1 MRCLIETFSESQRDR
16 NESSPD
22 KEGSRVETEQT
33 CPLCQVAIFPRILA
47 LYSEQATLAEKTAV
61 IHLSTFQSQLQ
72 SHKPTNRPTDQ
83 QTSLN
88 SDHMLYNLVLAS

>member
-33 CPLCQVAIFPRILA
+33 CPLCQVAIFPRILS

-72 SHKPTNRPTDQ
+72 SHKTDQ
-83 QTSLN
+83 QTVGQDQFELQP
-88 SDHMLYNLVLAS
+88 HTL